1 MISGASTAVAASRI
15 PAKPSSAQ
23 DEDYSLF
30 HASLSESLVLIQLLE
45 ERRWDAAEQK
55 LRDLFAQWYAA
66 EDMTGELALEMF
78 YMLCMVYSYAAS
90 RQGRQP
96 ESVFGNESTKL
107 AMRAAGSSL
116 TELEQ
121 WAMGSLNNLRADQDG
136 AFAVAVPHS
145 NDIIQH
151 IQQIVQ
157 QNLHEDVSLQLL
169 SDKVN
174 LHPKYVSWL
183 YKNETGEGFND
194 YVHRLKMER
203 AVHFLRNSRK
213 KVYEIAS
220 NLGYQHTSYFIRVFK
235 ERFQMT
241 PQQYR
246 DQ

>member
-1 MISGASTAVAASRI
+1 MAAS
-15 PAKPSSAQ
+15 PLSSGMRSSTQ
-23 DEDYSLF
+23 KEKSGWFLS
-30 HASLSESLVLIQLLE
+30 SLSESLLLIQLLE
-45 ERRWDAAEQK
+45 AHRWKAAESK
-55 LRDLFAQWYAA
+55 LTDLFAGWYTA
-66 EDMTGELALEMF
+66 EELTGEHRLEMY
-78 YMLCMVYSYAAS
+78 YMLCMAYSYAAS

-96 ESVFGNESTKL
+96 ASLIGAESAQIAVEPTSI
-107 AMRAAGSSL
+107 SL
-116 TELEQ
+116 TELED
-121 WAMGSLNNLRADQDG
+121 WGMGVLNKLRAEQEDTDSP
-136 AFAVAVPHS
+136 AVVSHR
-145 NDIIQH
+145 NDIIHH

-213 KVYEIAS
+213 KVYEIAN
-220 NLGYQHTSYFIRVFK
+220 NLGYHHTSYFIRVFK
-235 ERFQMT
+235 GRFQMT
-241 PQQYR
+241 PQQFR